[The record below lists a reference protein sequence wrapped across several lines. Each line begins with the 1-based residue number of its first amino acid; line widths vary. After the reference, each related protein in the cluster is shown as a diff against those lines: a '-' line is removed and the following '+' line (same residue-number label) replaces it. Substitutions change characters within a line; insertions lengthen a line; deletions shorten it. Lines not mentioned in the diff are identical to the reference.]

1 MHIPIGSVALRALAS
16 APLFSPW
23 STSEWIAS
31 DDTVRNGTSHSF
43 LDIIEPGAVGN
54 PFTGTIVNFHGNLD
68 YATLGGAGFASQR
81 TVDDWPSID
90 ISAYDTITLE
100 VPYSDGKKYTFNLK
114 DTVPPPINGVEQS
127 GVSWEYDFQIP
138 AVNHTTGDVEK
149 VVMPIA
155 DFVPTYRGR
164 VQNDT
169 APLDLTSI
177 KRVNFMIRS
186 FFAEQDGD
194 FQLHIK
200 SVIASAQGSQELR
213 SAV

>member
-1 MHIPIGSVALRALAS
+1 MHIPSLAARALAS
-16 APLFSPW
+16 APLFFPW
-23 STSEWIAS
+23 DNSDWTAS
-31 DDTVRNGTSHSF
+31 DDTVRNGASHSA
-43 LDIIEPGAVGN
+43 LDIIEPGAPGN
-54 PFTGTIVNFHGNLD
+54 PFPVSVANFHGNLD

-81 TVDDWPSID
+81 TVDDWPALD

-100 VPYSDGKKYTFNLK
+100 IPFSDGKKYTVNLK
-114 DTVPPPINGVEQS
+114 DTVPPPVDGVEQS

-138 AVNHTTGDVEK
+138 AVNHTTGEVEK
-149 VVMPIA
+149 VVAPVSE
-155 DFVPTYRGR
+155 FVPTYRGR

-186 FFAEQDGD
+186 FFAEQDGE

-200 SVIASAQGSQELR
+200 SVIASKQGTQELR
-213 SAV
+213 SA